1 MTLTFEVQVAMNVE
15 KKGLTTLIRTDRL

>member
-15 KKGLTTLIRTDRL
+15 KKGLNPGQP